1 MDTCLNSKPR
11 VRRGD
16 VPLLPGPHALRLA
29 AVAKAMSDPIRLQML
44 HLLDQ
49 RPDLCTCEFEELLG
63 LGQSKVSYHLKVLL
77 DARLVMRETYGTWS
91 HYRLAYPRPLAQLEA
106 FAGAPEEQLA
116 VAD

>member
-1 MDTCLNSKPR
+1 VDTCSNGKPR

-16 VPLLPGPHALRLA
+16 VPLLPSPHALRLA
-29 AVAKAMSDPIRLQML
+29 GVAKALSDPIRLQML

-49 RPDLCTCEFEELLG
+49 RPNLCTCEFEELLE

-77 DARLVMRETYGTWS
+77 DARLVTRETYGTWS
-91 HYRLAYPRPLAQLEA
+91 HYRLAHPSPLAHLETL
-106 FAGAPEEQLA
+106 AGAPEEQLA